1 MASERHQHPINWG
14 DDHSRM
20 MRSRTRV
27 HRRPPSADDLPD
39 EATSRY
45 IRQIAAEHRNA
56 TPVEVHRLISEQG
69 RRDITVQMVRAV
81 LA

>member
-20 MRSRTRV
+20 MRSRAQLR
-27 HRRPPSADDLPD
+27 RRPPSADDLPD
-39 EATSRY
+39 EATAQY
-45 IRQIAAEHRNA
+45 IRQVAAEHPKA
-56 TPVEVHRLISEQG
+56 TAVELHREISMKG

-81 LA
+81 LG